1 MSKYLRRFALFD
13 RNQVLRTLTGVT
25 IVRHGERKVKDYR
38 ETERFLVT
46 QRAFE
51 MAWGL
56 VIKE

>member
-1 MSKYLRRFALFD
+1 
-13 RNQVLRTLTGVT
+13 VRTLTGVT
-25 IVRHGERKVKDYR
+25 IVRHGERKVKDYQ

-51 MAWGL
+51 MAWEV